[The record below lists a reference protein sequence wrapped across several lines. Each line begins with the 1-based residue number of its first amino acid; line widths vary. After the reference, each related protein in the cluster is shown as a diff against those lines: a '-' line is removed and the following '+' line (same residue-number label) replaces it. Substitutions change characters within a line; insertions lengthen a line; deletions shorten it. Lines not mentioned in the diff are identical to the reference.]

1 MTDGTISGNTYQ
13 INATCTEA
21 YEMIYYNNYLYAIST
36 CTNDQFIVYDIVSDS
51 FTFYEFTST
60 ISIRSIA
67 YEPIY
72 GRLIFVGDQ
81 SSTNNYIVKASV
93 SMISDIPE
101 LSSSTVAMT
110 SLESGYT
117 YNPYNLTVVG
127 PTTYDQTNITLST
140 TNITSSTNATYSTD
154 LISDTTTYTNSSL
167 IEQTYYQIDVDLTCS
182 IGGSTSITYEL
193 VSYNGSSVP
202 DWITLDSTNFRLT
215 GTTSNIDVNTQYTF
229 AINATANGTTYQKVI
244 SLTVSTKCAV
254 GYIEYPHS
262 NRCHNREVS
271 KTIYYLIAL
280 LITLILITIF

>member
-1 MTDGTISGNTYQ
+1 MIYLNDIVYTIS
-13 INATCTEA
+13 
-21 YEMIYYNNYLYAIST
+21 S
-36 CTNDQFIVYDIVSDS
+36 CTNLQFIIYNTTTDS
-51 FTFYEFTST
+51 FTIYEFSSG
-60 ISIRSIA
+60 IYIYSMI
-67 YEPIY
+67 YEPTY
-72 GRLIFVGDQ
+72 GRIILVGDE
-81 SSTNNYIVKASV
+81 SSGTSCYNAKASPNLLTQ
-93 SMISDIPE
+93 IPD
-101 LSSSTVAMT
+101 LSSSSYSMIALTGYSNASGSFSISGPT
-110 SLESGYT
+110 SYT
-117 YNPYNLTVVG
+117 QTNNTLTLINLTQSV
-127 PTTYDQTNITLST
+127 
-140 TNITSSTNATYSTD
+140 NATYSTD

-167 IEQTYYQIDVDLTCS
+167 VEQTYYQIDVDLTCS
-182 IGGSTSITYEL
+182 IDGSTSIIYEL

-202 DWITLDSTNFRLT
+202 DWITLDSANFRLT